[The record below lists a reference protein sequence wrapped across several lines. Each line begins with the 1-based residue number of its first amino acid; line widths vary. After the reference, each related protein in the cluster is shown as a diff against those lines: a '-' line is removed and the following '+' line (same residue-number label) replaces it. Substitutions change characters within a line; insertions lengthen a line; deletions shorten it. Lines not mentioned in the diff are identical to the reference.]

1 MAREGTKEK
10 EQSKRTKE
18 KKKDEMTRAGQNEK
32 GGTSRTKEKRRTESE
47 NTFHERPFTFHRRKK
62 IPLRNGCAEDS
73 YEREAII
80 GIFRGNVDYFS
91 YFCIN
96 WKIVNLNAEVP

>member
-1 MAREGTKEK
+1 
-10 EQSKRTKE
+10 
-18 KKKDEMTRAGQNEK
+18 MTRAGQNGRRRGQVGLKRK
-32 GGTSRTKEKRRTESE
+32 GRPKAKTLFTKDLSL
-47 NTFHERPFTFHRRKK
+47 FTDEKK